1 MTGTFWELELDIDE
15 LIDEVGDEKAMK
27 FTNLLNKIFNQNK
40 TINSTKPV
48 STKNDSDK
56 DEIPEVLP
64 VLPLRGVV
72 VYPQTGIPLTIGQP
86 RSMKLIDD
94 VMLQDKMVAFVTSTD
109 MDNENPDK
117 KDLYKI
123 GTVGVVQRLFR
134 VPDGTVRILVQGMK
148 RVRITEY
155 VEEMPYYMA
164 KTELLPEDETEDVEV
179 EAMALAVRTQFERIS
194 EINSSIPAEMIG
206 SVTSIEDPLTTVY
219 TIANFQDMEFED
231 AQEILELNTVKD
243 KLLKLTSILT
253 HDIELLEIGQK
264 IQSEARSE
272 IEKMQDDYFLR
283 EQMKAIQRQLGEND
297 EQVEL
302 DELQVKIKNVGLPE
316 EALKQAE
323 REFRRLKM
331 MPSSSAEYSVI
342 RTYLDWMTD
351 LPWQNMTED
360 SLDIPVVK
368 EVLDADHYGLEDI
381 KDRLLEY
388 LSVRKLRMDRKD
400 ALLIDGKADEI
411 RKPREGVILCFV
423 GPPGVGK
430 TSLGRSIARAL
441 GREFVRISLGGVHD
455 EAEIRGHRRTYIGSM
470 PGRIIQELRRVESRN
485 PVFMLDEIDKLGKDY
500 RGDPASA
507 LLEVLDPEQNATFRD
522 HYLEVSFDLSQVM
535 FITTANSLASVP
547 APLLDRMEII
557 QLTSYTEQEKIEIAK
572 GYLIP
577 RQLKENGLFSKEV
590 IFDED
595 ALRDLIQH
603 YTREAGV
610 RNLERAIGGVCRKA
624 VTKITTKEA
633 DIVKVSNDN
642 LRDFA
647 GKPKYFT
654 MQEIAQRTEIP
665 GVATGLAWT
674 PSGGD
679 VLFIEAAM
687 IPGKEGFKL
696 SGSLGNVMKESAN
709 TAMSFI
715 RSHAEQFGID
725 QKLFA
730 KNLIHIHVPAGA
742 TPKDGPSAGVTIA
755 TALVSLLTNK
765 VIKKDLAM
773 TGEITLR
780 GQVLQVG
787 GIKEKVL
794 AAHRAGI
801 RTIFIPALN
810 EADLDELPEDVL
822 NDLTFEFI
830 QNAEEA
836 ISKAF

>member
-1 MTGTFWELELDIDE
+1 MTGSFWDIGISE
-15 LIDEVGDEKAMK
+15 LIDEMDVEQAMK
-27 FTNLLNKIFNQNK
+27 FTNIINRFFSTKKDNSSANDEV
-40 TINSTKPV
+40 NST
-48 STKNDSDK
+48 DSEK
-56 DEIPEVLP
+56 MVFPEVVP

-72 VYPQTGIPLTIGQP
+72 VYPQTGLPLTIGQP

-94 VMLQDKMVAFVTSTD
+94 VMVNDKIVAFVTSKD
-109 MDNENPDK
+109 VDNENPSK
-117 KDLYKI
+117 NDLYEI
-123 GTVGVVQRLFR
+123 GTIGVVQRLFR
-134 VPDGTVRILVQGMK
+134 VPDGTVRILVQGLQ

-155 VEEMPYYMA
+155 VQEMPYFMA
-164 KTELLPEDETEDVEV
+164 KTELIPEDESVDVEV
-179 EAMALAVRTQFERIS
+179 EAMALAIRNQFERIS
-194 EINSSIPAEMIG
+194 EINSSIPNEMIG
-206 SVTSIEDPLTTVY
+206 SVTSIENALTAVY
-219 TIANFQDMEFED
+219 TIANFQDMEFEE
-231 AQEILELNTVKD
+231 AQEILELNSVKE
-243 KLLKLTSILT
+243 KLLKLTTILT

-264 IQSEARSE
+264 IQSEAKSE

-302 DELQVKIKNVGLPE
+302 DELQRKIQSVGMSE
-316 EALKQAE
+316 EAQKQAA

-342 RTYLDWMTD
+342 RTYLDWLTD
-351 LPWQNMTED
+351 LPWEKMSED
-360 SLDIPVVK
+360 SINIARVK
-368 EVLDADHYGLEDI
+368 EVLDSDHYGLDDI
-381 KDRLLEY
+381 KERLLEY
-388 LSVRKLRMDRKD
+388 LSVRKLRSERKEEL
-400 ALLIDGKADEI
+400 ASDGKADEI

-430 TSLGRSIARAL
+430 TSLGKSIARAL

-485 PVFMLDEIDKLGKDY
+485 PVFMLDEIDKLGQDY

-507 LLEVLDPEQNATFRD
+507 LLEVLDPEQNANFRD

-535 FITTANSLASVP
+535 FITTANSLASIP
-547 APLLDRMEII
+547 GPLLDRMEII
-557 QLTSYTEQEKIEIAK
+557 QLTSYTEQEKVEIAK

-577 RQLKENGLFSKEV
+577 RQLKENGLFSHEV
-590 IFDED
+590 VFEEE
-595 ALRDLIQH
+595 ALHDLIQH

-610 RNLERAIGGVCRKA
+610 RNLERVIGGVCRKA
-624 VTKITTKEA
+624 VTKITTEEEKQVVVNNE
-633 DIVKVSNDN
+633 N
-642 LRDFA
+642 LREFA
-647 GKPKYFT
+647 GKRKYYT
-654 MQEIAQRTEIP
+654 MQEVAQRTEIP

-674 PSGGD
+674 PAGGD
-679 VLFIEAAM
+679 VLFIEAAL
-687 IPGKEGFKL
+687 IPGKEGFQL

-709 TAMSFI
+709 AAFSFI
-715 RSHAEQFGID
+715 RSHAADLGVDPEIFS
-725 QKLFA
+725 

-755 TALVSLLTNK
+755 TALVSLLIGK
-765 VIKKDLAM
+765 PVKKDLAM

-801 RTIFIPALN
+801 RTVFIPALN

-822 NDLTFEFI
+822 NDLTFELI
-830 QNAEEA
+830 GNAEEA

>member
-1 MTGTFWELELDIDE
+1 
-15 LIDEVGDEKAMK
+15 VKSGDAEKM
-27 FTNLLNKIFNQNK
+27 IF
-40 TINSTKPV
+40 
-48 STKNDSDK
+48 
-56 DEIPEVLP
+56 PEVVP

-72 VYPQTGIPLTIGQP
+72 VYPQTGLPLTIGQP

-94 VMLQDKMVAFVTSTD
+94 VMVNDKIVAFVTSKD
-109 MDNENPDK
+109 VDNENPSK
-117 KDLYKI
+117 NDLYQI
-123 GTVGVVQRLFR
+123 GTIGVVQRLFR
-134 VPDGTVRILVQGMK
+134 VPDGTVRILVQGLQ

-155 VEEMPYYMA
+155 VQEMPYFMA
-164 KTELLPEDETEDVEV
+164 KTELIPEDETVDVEV
-179 EAMALAVRTQFERIS
+179 EAMTLAIRNQFERIS
-194 EINSSIPAEMIG
+194 EINSSIPNEMIG
-206 SVTSIEDPLTTVY
+206 SVTSIENALTAVY
-219 TIANFQDMEFED
+219 TIANFQDMEFEE
-231 AQEILELNTVKD
+231 AQEILELDSVKE
-243 KLLKLTSILT
+243 KLLKLTTILT

-264 IQSEARSE
+264 IQSEAKSE

-302 DELQVKIKNVGLPE
+302 DELQLKIQSVGMSE
-316 EALKQAE
+316 EAEKQAA

-342 RTYLDWMTD
+342 RTYLDWLTD
-351 LPWQNMTED
+351 LPWEKMSED
-360 SLDIPVVK
+360 SIDIAQVK
-368 EVLDADHYGLEDI
+368 EVLDSDHYGLDDI
-381 KDRLLEY
+381 KERLLEF
-388 LSVRKLRMDRKD
+388 LSVRKLRAERKE
-400 ALLIDGKADEI
+400 ALATDGKADEI

-430 TSLGRSIARAL
+430 TSLGKSIARAL

-485 PVFMLDEIDKLGKDY
+485 PVFMLDEIDKLGQDY

-507 LLEVLDPEQNATFRD
+507 LLEVLDPEQNANFRD

-535 FITTANSLASVP
+535 FITTANSLASIP
-547 APLLDRMEII
+547 GPLLDRMEII

-577 RQLKENGLFSKEV
+577 RQLKENGLFTHEV
-590 IFDED
+590 LFEED
-595 ALRDLIQH
+595 ALHDLIQH

-610 RNLERAIGGVCRKA
+610 RNLERVIGGVCRKA
-624 VTKITTKEA
+624 VTKITT
-633 DIVKVSNDN
+633 DHDTQVVVSKDN

-647 GKPKYFT
+647 GKRKYYT

-674 PSGGD
+674 PAGGD

-687 IPGKEGFKL
+687 IPGKEGFQL

-709 TAMSFI
+709 AAFSFV
-715 RSHAEQFGID
+715 RSHASELGID
-725 QKLFA
+725 PEIFST
-730 KNLIHIHVPAGA
+730 NLIHIHVPAGA

-755 TALVSLLTNK
+755 TALVSLLIGK
-765 VIKKDLAM
+765 PVKKDLAM

-801 RTIFIPALN
+801 RTVFIPALN

-822 NDLTFEFI
+822 NDLTFELI
-830 QNAEEA
+830 ENAEEA

>member
-1 MTGTFWELELDIDE
+1 MTGSFWDIGFSD
-15 LIDEVGDEKAMK
+15 LIDEMDIEQAMK
-27 FTNLLNKIFNQNK
+27 FTNIINRFFSNK
-40 TINSTKPV
+40 
-48 STKNDSDK
+48 K
-56 DEIPEVLP
+56 DNPSVNNEVKSGDAEKMLFPEVVP

-72 VYPQTGIPLTIGQP
+72 VYPQTGLPLTIGQP

-94 VMLQDKMVAFVTSTD
+94 VMVNDKIVAFVTSKD
-109 MDNENPDK
+109 VDNENPSK
-117 KDLYKI
+117 NDLYQI
-123 GTVGVVQRLFR
+123 GTIGVVQRLFR
-134 VPDGTVRILVQGMK
+134 VPDGTVRILVQGLQ

-155 VEEMPYYMA
+155 VQEMPYFMA
-164 KTELLPEDETEDVEV
+164 KTELIPEDETVDVEV
-179 EAMALAVRTQFERIS
+179 EAMTLAIRNQFERIS
-194 EINSSIPAEMIG
+194 EINSSIPNEMIG
-206 SVTSIEDPLTTVY
+206 SVTSIENALTAVY
-219 TIANFQDMEFED
+219 TIANFQDMEFEE
-231 AQEILELNTVKD
+231 AQEILELNSVKE
-243 KLLKLTSILT
+243 KLLKLTTILT

-264 IQSEARSE
+264 IQSEAKSE

-283 EQMKAIQRQLGEND
+283 EQLKAIQRQLGEND

-302 DELQVKIKNVGLPE
+302 DELQLKIQSVGMSE
-316 EALKQAE
+316 EAEKQAA

-342 RTYLDWMTD
+342 RTYLDWLTD
-351 LPWQNMTED
+351 LPWEKMSED
-360 SLDIPVVK
+360 SIDIAQVK
-368 EVLDADHYGLEDI
+368 EVLDSDHYGLDDI
-381 KDRLLEY
+381 KERLLEF
-388 LSVRKLRMDRKD
+388 LSVRKLRAERKE
-400 ALLIDGKADEI
+400 ALATDGKADEI

-430 TSLGRSIARAL
+430 TSLGKSIARAL

-485 PVFMLDEIDKLGKDY
+485 PVFMLDEIDKLGQDY

-507 LLEVLDPEQNATFRD
+507 LLEVLDPEQNANFRD

-535 FITTANSLASVP
+535 FITTANSLASIP
-547 APLLDRMEII
+547 GPLLDRMEII

-577 RQLKENGLFSKEV
+577 RQLKENGLFTHEV
-590 IFDED
+590 VFEED
-595 ALRDLIQH
+595 ALHDLIQH

-610 RNLERAIGGVCRKA
+610 RNLERVIGGVCRKA
-624 VTKITTKEA
+624 VTKITT
-633 DIVKVSNDN
+633 DHNTQVVVSKDN

-647 GKPKYFT
+647 GKRKYYT

-674 PSGGD
+674 PAGGD

-687 IPGKEGFKL
+687 IPGKEGFQL

-709 TAMSFI
+709 AAFSFV
-715 RSHAEQFGID
+715 RSHASELGID
-725 QKLFA
+725 PEVFST
-730 KNLIHIHVPAGA
+730 NLIHIHVPAGA

-755 TALVSLLTNK
+755 TALVSLLIGK
-765 VIKKDLAM
+765 PVKKDLAM

-801 RTIFIPALN
+801 RTVFIPALN

-822 NDLTFEFI
+822 NDLTFEMI
-830 QNAEEA
+830 ENAEEA

>member
-1 MTGTFWELELDIDE
+1 MTGSFWDIGISE
-15 LIDEVGDEKAMK
+15 LIDEMDVEQAMK
-27 FTNLLNKIFNQNK
+27 FTNIINRFFSTKKDNSSANDEV
-40 TINSTKPV
+40 NST
-48 STKNDSDK
+48 DSEK
-56 DEIPEVLP
+56 MVFPEVVP

-72 VYPQTGIPLTIGQP
+72 VYPQTGLPLTIGQP

-94 VMLQDKMVAFVTSTD
+94 VMVNDKIVAFVTSKD
-109 MDNENPDK
+109 VDNENPSK
-117 KDLYKI
+117 NDLYEI
-123 GTVGVVQRLFR
+123 GTIGVVQRLFR
-134 VPDGTVRILVQGMK
+134 VPDGTVRILVQGLQ

-155 VEEMPYYMA
+155 VQEMPYFMA
-164 KTELLPEDETEDVEV
+164 KTELIPEDESVDVEV
-179 EAMALAVRTQFERIS
+179 EAMALAIRNQFERIS
-194 EINSSIPAEMIG
+194 EINSSIPNEMIG
-206 SVTSIEDPLTTVY
+206 SVTSIENALTAVY
-219 TIANFQDMEFED
+219 TIANFQDMEFEE
-231 AQEILELNTVKD
+231 AQEILELNSVKE
-243 KLLKLTSILT
+243 KLLKLTTILT

-264 IQSEARSE
+264 IQSEAKSE

-302 DELQVKIKNVGLPE
+302 DELQRKIQSVGMSE
-316 EALKQAE
+316 EAQKQAA

-342 RTYLDWMTD
+342 RTYLDWLTD
-351 LPWQNMTED
+351 LPWEKMSED
-360 SLDIPVVK
+360 SINIARVK
-368 EVLDADHYGLEDI
+368 EVLDSDHYGLDDI
-381 KDRLLEY
+381 KERLLEY
-388 LSVRKLRMDRKD
+388 LSVRKLRSERKEEL
-400 ALLIDGKADEI
+400 ASDGKADEI

-430 TSLGRSIARAL
+430 TSLGKSIARAL

-485 PVFMLDEIDKLGKDY
+485 PVFMLDEIDKLGQDY

-507 LLEVLDPEQNATFRD
+507 LLEVLDPEQNANFRD

-535 FITTANSLASVP
+535 FITTANSLASIP
-547 APLLDRMEII
+547 GPLLDRMEII
-557 QLTSYTEQEKIEIAK
+557 QLTSYTEQEKVEIAK

-577 RQLKENGLFSKEV
+577 RQLKENGLFSHEV
-590 IFDED
+590 VFEEE
-595 ALRDLIQH
+595 ALHDLIQH

-610 RNLERAIGGVCRKA
+610 RNLERVIGGVCRKA
-624 VTKITTKEA
+624 VTKITTEEEKQVVVNNE
-633 DIVKVSNDN
+633 N
-642 LRDFA
+642 LREFA
-647 GKPKYFT
+647 GKRKYYT
-654 MQEIAQRTEIP
+654 MQEVAQRTEIP

-674 PSGGD
+674 PAGGD
-679 VLFIEAAM
+679 VLFIEAAL
-687 IPGKEGFKL
+687 IPGKEGFQL

-709 TAMSFI
+709 AAFSFI
-715 RSHAEQFGID
+715 RSHAAELGVDPEVFS
-725 QKLFA
+725 

-755 TALVSLLTNK
+755 TALVSLLIGK
-765 VIKKDLAM
+765 PVKKDLAM

-801 RTIFIPALN
+801 RTVFIPALN

-822 NDLTFEFI
+822 NDLTFELI
-830 QNAEEA
+830 ENAEEA

>member
-1 MTGTFWELELDIDE
+1 MTGSFWDIGLSE
-15 LIDEVGDEKAMK
+15 LIDEMDVEQAMK
-27 FTNLLNKIFNQNK
+27 FTNIINRFFTNNKD
-40 TINSTKPV
+40 NSSEKKEV
-48 STKNDSDK
+48 NLSDSEK
-56 DEIPEVLP
+56 MVFPEVVP

-72 VYPQTGIPLTIGQP
+72 VFPQTGLPLTIGQP

-94 VMLQDKMVAFVTSTD
+94 VMVNDKIVAFVTSKD
-109 MDNENPDK
+109 VDNENPSK
-117 KDLYKI
+117 NDLYEI
-123 GTVGVVQRLFR
+123 GTIGVVQRLFR
-134 VPDGTVRILVQGMK
+134 VPDGTVRILVQGLQ

-155 VEEMPYYMA
+155 VQEMPYFMA
-164 KTELLPEDETEDVEV
+164 KTELIPEDEFADVEV
-179 EAMALAVRTQFERIS
+179 EAMTLAIRNQFERIS
-194 EINSSIPAEMIG
+194 EINSSIPTEMIG
-206 SVTSIEDPLTTVY
+206 SVTSIENALTAVY
-219 TIANFQDMEFED
+219 TIANFQDMEFEE
-231 AQEILELNTVKD
+231 AQEILELNSVKE
-243 KLLKLTSILT
+243 KLLKLTTILT

-264 IQSEARSE
+264 IQSEAKSE

-302 DELQVKIKNVGLPE
+302 DELQLKIQSVGMSE
-316 EALKQAE
+316 EAQKQAA

-342 RTYLDWMTD
+342 RTYLDWLTD
-351 LPWQNMTED
+351 LPWEKMSED
-360 SLDIPVVK
+360 SIDIVRVK
-368 EVLDADHYGLEDI
+368 EVLDSDHYGLNDI
-381 KDRLLEY
+381 KERLLEY
-388 LSVRKLRMDRKD
+388 LSVRKLRSERKE
-400 ALLIDGKADEI
+400 ALATDGKADEI

-430 TSLGRSIARAL
+430 TSLGKSIARAL

-485 PVFMLDEIDKLGKDY
+485 PVFMLDEIDKLGQDY

-507 LLEVLDPEQNATFRD
+507 LLEVLDPEQNANFRD

-535 FITTANSLASVP
+535 FITTANSLASIP
-547 APLLDRMEII
+547 GPLLDRMEII
-557 QLTSYTEQEKIEIAK
+557 QLTSYTEQEKVEIAK

-577 RQLKENGLFSKEV
+577 RQLKENGLFSQEV
-590 IFDED
+590 IFEEE
-595 ALRDLIQH
+595 ALHDLIQH

-610 RNLERAIGGVCRKA
+610 RNLERVIGGVCRKA
-624 VTKITTKEA
+624 VTKITTEGEKQ
-633 DIVKVSNDN
+633 VVVTKDN

-647 GKPKYFT
+647 GKRKYYT

-674 PSGGD
+674 PAGGD
-679 VLFIEAAM
+679 VLFIEAAL
-687 IPGKEGFKL
+687 IPGKEGFQL

-709 TAMSFI
+709 AAFSFV
-715 RSHAEQFGID
+715 RSHAQDLGID
-725 QKLFA
+725 PKIFS

-755 TALVSLLTNK
+755 TALVSLLIGK
-765 VIKKDLAM
+765 PVIKDLAM

-801 RTIFIPALN
+801 RKVFIPVLN

-822 NDLTFEFI
+822 NDLTFELI
-830 QNAEEA
+830 ENAEDA